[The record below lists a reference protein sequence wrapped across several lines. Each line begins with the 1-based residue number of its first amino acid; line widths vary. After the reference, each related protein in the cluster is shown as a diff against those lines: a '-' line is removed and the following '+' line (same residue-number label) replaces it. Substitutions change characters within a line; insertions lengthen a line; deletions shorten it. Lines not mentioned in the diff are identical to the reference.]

1 MPGKSQNR
9 GRLTAYCHPPTAY
22 SRRSGERRG
31 SPVIL
36 ASRAR
41 VPARRGRVN
50 PAARAHVQC
59 LRPAGGVKVS
69 GPRDLRAHPRRVA
82 AKGSEDEKTM
92 GVWARL
98 KRSLRAVFGG
108 IIEKT
113 EDPELILQQT
123 IRDMRDRVPELNNS
137 VAQVMA
143 TEKLLAKNKERL
155 ETQVVDL
162 DSKIRASGKMGR
174 DDIATAYIGQVQQ
187 GQLNL
192 QKASQQLEHAN
203 LASKQALKA
212 RDNYVLQMQ
221 RRTAEAM
228 QLINQ
233 SKQAKLQE
241 QLAQTMESF
250 ELGDDAS
257 TSNEMRDKIDRRAAA
272 AEAKM
277 QLGAASVDTQMQ
289 DIEREAMDMQLQ
301 DKLLAYKRDMG
312 LLGTGTSAPAPQ
324 ALPAEGETTSGGQNG
339 TGGGHVS

>member
-1 MPGKSQNR
+1 
-9 GRLTAYCHPPTAY
+9 
-22 SRRSGERRG
+22 
-31 SPVIL
+31 
-36 ASRAR
+36 
-41 VPARRGRVN
+41 
-50 PAARAHVQC
+50 
-59 LRPAGGVKVS
+59 
-69 GPRDLRAHPRRVA
+69 
-82 AKGSEDEKTM
+82 M
-92 GVWARL
+92 GLWTRM
-98 KRSLRAVFGG
+98 KRSMRALFGG

-162 DSKIRASGKMGR
+162 DSKIRASVKMGR
-174 DDIATAYIGQVQQ
+174 DDIATAYIGQLQQ
-187 GQLNL
+187 AQLDL
-192 QKASQQLEHAN
+192 QKTSQQLEHAN

-250 ELGDDAS
+250 QLGDDAS
-257 TSNEMRDKIDRRAAA
+257 TFNEMRDKIDRRAAA

-312 LLGTGTSAPAPQ
+312 LLGAGSDAPTPQ
-324 ALPAEGETTSGGQNG
+324 ALPAEGETTTTGGQNG
-339 TGGGHVS
+339 TGGGRTS

>member
-1 MPGKSQNR
+1 
-9 GRLTAYCHPPTAY
+9 
-22 SRRSGERRG
+22 
-31 SPVIL
+31 
-36 ASRAR
+36 
-41 VPARRGRVN
+41 
-50 PAARAHVQC
+50 
-59 LRPAGGVKVS
+59 
-69 GPRDLRAHPRRVA
+69 
-82 AKGSEDEKTM
+82 M
-92 GVWARL
+92 GLWTRM
-98 KRSLRAVFGG
+98 KRSVRALFGG

-162 DSKIRASGKMGR
+162 DSKIRASVKMGR
-174 DDIATAYIGQVQQ
+174 DDIATAYIGQLQQ
-187 GQLNL
+187 AQLDL
-192 QKASQQLEHAN
+192 QKTSQQLEHAN

-250 ELGDDAS
+250 QLGDDAS
-257 TSNEMRDKIDRRAAA
+257 TFNEMRDKIDRRAAA

-312 LLGTGTSAPAPQ
+312 LLGSGSDAPTPQ
-324 ALPAEGETTSGGQNG
+324 ALPAEGETTGGQNG
-339 TGGGHVS
+339 TGGRSG

>member
-1 MPGKSQNR
+1 MSGK
-9 GRLTAYCHPPTAY
+9 
-22 SRRSGERRG
+22 
-31 SPVIL
+31 
-36 ASRAR
+36 
-41 VPARRGRVN
+41 
-50 PAARAHVQC
+50 
-59 LRPAGGVKVS
+59 
-69 GPRDLRAHPRRVA
+69 
-82 AKGSEDEKTM
+82 M
-92 GVWARL
+92 GLWTRM
-98 KRSLRAVFGG
+98 KRSVRALFGG

-155 ETQVVDL
+155 DAQVIDL
-162 DSKIRASGKMGR
+162 DSKIRASVKMGR
-174 DDIATAYIGQVQQ
+174 DDIATAYIGQLQQ
-187 GQLNL
+187 AQIDQ
-192 QKASQQLEHAN
+192 QKTNQQLEHAT

-250 ELGDDAS
+250 HIGDDAS
-257 TSNEMRDKIDRRAAA
+257 TFNEMRDKIDRRAAA

-277 QLGAASVDTQMQ
+277 QLGSASVDTQMQ
-289 DIEREAMDMQLQ
+289 EIEREALDMQLQ

-312 LLGTGTSAPAPQ
+312 LLGSGSSAPTPQ
-324 ALPAEGETTSGGQNG
+324 ALPAEGESSHSGNNG
-339 TGGGHVS
+339 TGG